1 MGNILRLPF
10 KKKTIKNRVITSILI
25 LIVIPSMIAFFSI
38 MSIYSTRAND
48 AAVESKKQVLSQM
61 NNNINANLKK
71 YSELTMQM
79 YYNSDLIN
87 AIGVKEK
94 TVGHISLI
102 GEYLN
107 SCVNS
112 DMYLT
117 SAYVT
122 IDDEIILSDISHQ
135 GIEKFFEEYRERIKE
150 NNGKIVWIPTQ
161 KFISKYGTEDN
172 AFVSARSIRKNNEQ
186 IGIVWLFISDRFFGS
201 LYDKSAISNGAAN
214 VIISDDHSIVNV
226 LGEGELPETFDHIIT
241 GRQGADIV
249 TIDNQRQLV
258 VYSASS
264 ENDWI
269 YVNITPESTILKGLQ
284 DIQLIIVLI
293 IMLYAVFIVLM
304 AAVLTKHVIKPIES
318 LSTGI
323 NEVASGQLETS
334 VVISG
339 DDEIS
344 LLSKNFNDM
353 VQKIASLMNEVKAEE
368 EAKNNAKITA
378 LSLQISPHFIY
389 NTLNSIKW
397 IAVINK
403 QENIELMLQAMISFL
418 QGVSQNN
425 DFITLKQELN
435 LIDNYLY
442 IQKVRYMNF
451 DVRFAIDPQTLH
463 CKVGKLLLQPI
474 VENAILHGI
483 ANESNGLIQVSS
495 YRQDNVLVLTVEDN
509 GKGFDINGLSE
520 KKVDNKPHHIGL
532 NNVKERIA
540 LEYGNN
546 YGIEIDSVIDKGTT
560 VVIRLPYICE
570 NTTEEFKND

>member
-1 MGNILRLPF
+1 
-10 KKKTIKNRVITSILI
+10 
-25 LIVIPSMIAFFSI
+25 MIAFFSI
-38 MSIYSTRAND
+38 MSIYTTRAND

-87 AIGVKEK
+87 AIGADKK
-94 TVGHISLI
+94 TEGDISQI
-102 GEYLN
+102 REYLN

-122 IDDEIILSDISHQ
+122 IGNEIILSDISHQ
-135 GIEKFFEEYRERIKE
+135 GIEQFFEEYRKRIKE

-161 KFISKYGTEDN
+161 TFTSKYGTEDN

-201 LYDKSAISNGAAN
+201 LYDKSAISYGATN
-214 VIISDDHSIVNV
+214 VIISEDYSIVNV
-226 LGEGELPETFDHIIT
+226 LGEGQMPDSFDPIIT
-241 GRQGADIV
+241 GRQGADVV

-269 YVNITPESTILKGLQ
+269 YVNITPESTILMGLQ
-284 DIQLIIVLI
+284 DIQLIIIFI

-304 AAVLTKHVIKPIES
+304 AAVLTRYVIKPIES
-318 LSTGI
+318 LSTAI
-323 NEVASGQLETS
+323 NKVASGQLETS
-334 VVISG
+334 VATSG

-344 LLSKNFNDM
+344 LLSNNFNDM
-353 VQKIASLMNEVKAEE
+353 VQKIATLMEEVKLEE
-368 EAKNNAKITA
+368 TAKNNAKVTA

-397 IAVINK
+397 IAAINK
-403 QENIELMLQAMISFL
+403 QENIELMLQAMIAFL
-418 QGVSQNN
+418 RGVSQNN
-425 DFITLKQELN
+425 DFITLRQELN

-442 IQKVRYMNF
+442 IQKIRYMNF
-451 DVRFAIDPQTLH
+451 DVRFAIDPVTLD
-463 CKVGKLLLQPI
+463 CEIGKLLLQPV

-483 ANESNGLIQVSS
+483 GNESNGVIWVSS
-495 YRQDNVLVLTVEDN
+495 KRNKDFLILTIQDN
-509 GKGFDINGLSE
+509 GRGFDVNILEQTKDGR
-520 KKVDNKPHHIGL
+520 PHHIGL

-540 LEYGNN
+540 LEYGEGYNITIN
-546 YGIEIDSVIDKGTT
+546 SEIEKGTT
-560 VVIRLPYICE
+560 VIIRLPFVRANTIEGNE
-570 NTTEEFKND
+570 NDKNCNCR